1 MDGALTRF
9 VRALRMA
16 DVRVSTAET
25 LDAFRVVDLVGW
37 QDRERLRHGLAAVL
51 AKSTDEANAF
61 DACFEQF
68 FRFDDFDAGAQ
79 PAPVDDET
87 QAYPTGN
94 ETLPT
99 NDQADGSMPGDS
111 QSGGN
116 GVDHRESNDL
126 DAGDH
131 DRASTAAPVPLDP
144 VDISS
149 PSSPLG
155 RQLMADDR
163 TALSIAISSAAR
175 QHRIEDIKIFTQQGL
190 YTRRIMD
197 TMGRP
202 ALIDEIIGLEAAH
215 RPADQRLGD
224 ELRRRHD
231 RLRQQIRDYVEGQF
245 FIHADARGER
255 LRMQMLRTTRIG
267 NIPAHN
273 DHLMRR
279 MIERMAR
286 QLIAAHTRKRR
297 ITRRGTLDVPR
308 MIRKNM
314 RHDAHLIE
322 LAWKSKRIDKPRV
335 FVLCDVSGSV
345 AYYARFMLMF
355 LYSLG
360 EVLPRVRAF
369 AFCSELAEVTDLFRT
384 YDLDE
389 ASRRTLA
396 EHGQGGT
403 DYATAFADFERIA
416 LDDVDRRSTVLILG
430 DARNNHGDPRTDLL
444 RKIYDRSQRVIWLNP
459 EPRAAWDSGDSEMGR
474 YAAHCHQ
481 VNACGSLAQLDRVV
495 SDLLRRVS

>member
-16 DVRVSTAET
+16 DIRVSTAET
-25 LDAFRVVDLVGW
+25 LDAFRVAELVGW
-37 QDRERLRHGLAAVL
+37 QDRDRLRHGLAAVL
-51 AKSTDEANAF
+51 AKSTDEASAF

-68 FRFDDFDAGAQ
+68 FHFDDFNGGG
-79 PAPVDDET
+79 PAARADDESD
-87 QAYPTGN
+87 GN
-94 ETLPT
+94 PHT
-99 NDQADGSMPGDS
+99 NLQSPGSMPGES
-111 QSGGN
+111 QGGGN
-116 GVDHRESNDL
+116 GGGRREASDETSDHGREPT
-126 DAGDH
+126 
-131 DRASTAAPVPLDP
+131 ASPVTLDP
-144 VDISS
+144 VDMSS
-149 PSSPLG
+149 ASSPLG
-155 RQLMADDR
+155 RRLMADDR
-163 TALSIAISSAAR
+163 TALSMAISSAAR
-175 QHRIEDIKIFTQQGL
+175 EHRLEDIKIFTQQGL

-202 ALIDEIIGLEAAH
+202 ALIEEIVALEAAH
-215 RPADQRLGD
+215 QSADQRLGD

-245 FIHADARGER
+245 LIHADARGER
-255 LRMQMLRTTRIG
+255 LRMQMLRNTRIG

-286 QLIAAHTRKRR
+286 RLIAAHTRKRR

-360 EVLPRVRAF
+360 EMLSQVRAF
-369 AFCSELAEVTDLFRT
+369 AFCSELAEVTDLFRK

-389 ASRRTLA
+389 ASRRTLL

-403 DYATAFADFERIA
+403 DYAAAFADFERIA

-430 DARNNHGDPRTDLL
+430 DARNNHGNPRTDLL
-444 RKIYDRSQRVIWLNP
+444 RKIYDRCQRVIWLNP
-459 EPRAAWDSGDSEMGR
+459 EPRAAWDSGDSEMGC

-481 VNACGSLAQLDRVV
+481 VNACGSLAQLERVV
-495 SDLLRRVS
+495 SDLLRHVS